1 MYKKINSTRKIIYV
15 IWKKLKFF
23 LWRNR
28 FKKEKNNYKN
38 EINSRNDENIWK
50 RNKSIYELLNDLED
64 KIENENNNMEKV

>member
-1 MYKKINSTRKIIYV
+1 MKEIEV
-15 IWKKLKFF
+15 F

-28 FKKEKNNYKN
+28 FKKEENNYKN

-64 KIENENNNMEKV
+64 KIVNENNNMENI

>member
-1 MYKKINSTRKIIYV
+1 MEEIEV
-15 IWKKLKFF
+15 F

-28 FKKEKNNYKN
+28 FKKEENNYKN

-64 KIENENNNMEKV
+64 KIVNENNNMENI

>member
-1 MYKKINSTRKIIYV
+1 MEEIEV
-15 IWKKLKFF
+15 FF

-28 FKKEKNNYKN
+28 FKKEENNYKN

>member
-1 MYKKINSTRKIIYV
+1 MEEIEV
-15 IWKKLKFF
+15 F

-28 FKKEKNNYKN
+28 FKKEENNYKN

-64 KIENENNNMEKV
+64 KIENENNNMENI